1 MFLEY
6 LVDIRLSGDRWFYV
20 ITLSKS
26 DSDCAVMSHITF
38 RIKSFN
44 SEKKIWNTTGFF
56 YLHIGSLYSL
66 HCVRCL

>member
-44 SEKKIWNTTGFF
+44 SEKKNLKYNGIFKLTYWV
-56 YLHIGSLYSL
+56 I
-66 HCVRCL
+66 V